1 MKIIGAEHSQVLA
14 AKTARILGAELLSAE
29 FRSFPDGELY
39 VRAEAPGDDLVI
51 IGSITNSD
59 SLIQLLL
66 LIDACEDADELTL
79 VIPYMGYARQ
89 DKKFN
94 PGEPVSARAVAGVLS
109 RGIDR
114 AYTINI
120 HEESV
125 LGHFGVPVENISI
138 AERIG
143 EYITA
148 MNTENPLVLAP
159 DKGAAEFAAD
169 VAAACGCEHDH
180 LQKTRLSGTEVN
192 IAPKSIDAKGST
204 VFIVDDIIST
214 GGTLATA
221 AGMLKEQGAAE
232 VHAACVHGIFTNGGY
247 VRLSSA
253 GIKSIAA
260 SDTIESGASRVSAA
274 ESIAAAL
281 KGI

>member
-14 AKTARILGAELLSAE
+14 AKTAHILGAEVLSAE

-39 VRAEAPGDDLVI
+39 VRADAPADDVVI
-51 IGSITNSD
+51 IGSITDSD

-66 LIDACEDADELTL
+66 LIDACEEADSLTL

-89 DKKFN
+89 DKKFR
-94 PGEPVSARAVAGVLS
+94 PGEPISARAVALALS
-109 RGIDR
+109 QGIDR
-114 AYTINI
+114 VYTINI
-120 HEESV
+120 HEDTV
-125 LGHFGVPVENISI
+125 LDHFEVPAENISI
-138 AERIG
+138 AERISD
-143 EYITA
+143 YIRSMA
-148 MNTENPLVLAP
+148 PENPLILAP
-159 DKGAAEFAAD
+159 DEGAAGFAAD
-169 VAAACGCEHDH
+169 VASFGGFEHDH

-192 IAPKSIDAKGST
+192 IAPKNMDANGRT

-232 VHAACVHGIFTNGGY
+232 VHAACVHGVFTNGGY
-247 VRLSSA
+247 ARLAAA
-253 GIKSIAA
+253 GIKSVAA
-260 SDTIESGASRVSAA
+260 SDTIESGASSFSAA

-281 KGI
+281 RGR

>member
-14 AKTARILGAELLSAE
+14 AKTAHILGAGLLSAE

-39 VRAEAPGDDLVI
+39 VRADAQADDLVI

-66 LIDACEDADELTL
+66 LIDACEDADDLTL

-89 DKKFN
+89 DKKFC
-94 PGEPVSARAVAGVLS
+94 PGEPISARAVAMALS
-109 RGIDR
+109 QGIDR

-120 HEESV
+120 HEETV
-125 LGHFGVPVENISI
+125 LEHFEVPAENISI
-138 AERIG
+138 AERISD
-143 EYITA
+143 YIGSKA
-148 MNTENPLVLAP
+148 PDNPLILAP
-159 DKGAAEFAAD
+159 DEGAAKFAAD
-169 VAAACGCEHDH
+169 VAAFAGCEHDH

-192 IAPKSIDAKGST
+192 IAPKSIDTKGRT

-214 GGTLATA
+214 GGTLAKA
-221 AGMLKEQGAAE
+221 AGMLMEQGAAE
-232 VHAACVHGIFTNGGY
+232 VHAACVHGVFTNGGY
-247 VRLSSA
+247 ARLAAA
-253 GIKSIAA
+253 GIKSVAA
-260 SDTIESGASRVSAA
+260 SDTIESGASSFSAA

-281 KGI
+281 RGK

>member
-14 AKTARILGAELLSAE
+14 AKTARILDAELLSAE

-39 VRAEAPGDDLVI
+39 VRADAPGDDLVI

-66 LIDACEDADELTL
+66 LIDACDEAERLTL

-89 DKKFN
+89 DKKFR
-94 PGEPVSARAVAGVLS
+94 PGEPISARAVATALS
-109 RGIDR
+109 QGIDR
-114 AYTINI
+114 VYTINI
-120 HEESV
+120 HEDSV
-125 LGHFGVPVENISI
+125 LEHFEVPAENISI

-143 EYITA
+143 DYITA
-148 MNTENPLVLAP
+148 MDPGNPLVLAP
-159 DKGAAEFAAD
+159 DEGAADFAED
-169 VAAACGCEHDH
+169 VAASAGFESDH
-180 LQKTRLSGTEVN
+180 LQKTRLSGTEVK
-192 IAPKSIDAKGST
+192 IAPKSIDAKGRT

-221 AGMLKEQGAAE
+221 AGMLREQGAAE

-247 VRLSSA
+247 ARLA
-253 GIKSIAA
+253 AADIKSIAA
-260 SDTIESGASRVSAA
+260 SDTIESGASRFSAA

-281 KGI
+281 KGR

>member
-1 MKIIGAEHSQVLA
+1 MNIIGAEKSQVLA
-14 AKTARILGAELLSAE
+14 AKTARLLDAELHSAE
-29 FRSFPDGELY
+29 FRTFPDGELY
-39 VRAEAPGDDLVI
+39 LRTKNPKDELVI
-51 IGSITNSD
+51 IGSITSSD

-66 LIDACEDADELTL
+66 LIDACEDADDLTL

-94 PGEPVSARAVAGVLS
+94 PGEPVSARVIAKALS

-125 LGHFGVPVENISI
+125 LEHFEVPAENISI

-143 EYITA
+143 EYITG
-148 MNTENPLVLAP
+148 MNPENPLVLAP
-159 DKGAAEFAAD
+159 DAGAAEFAAD
-169 VAAACGCEHDH
+169 VAKSCNCDYDH
-180 LQKTRLSGTEVN
+180 LQKTRLSGTEVK
-192 IAPKSIDAKGST
+192 IAPRSIDAKDRC

-214 GGTLATA
+214 GGTLATT
-221 AGMLKEQGAAE
+221 AGMLSEQGAAE

-247 VRLSSA
+247 AKLAAA

-260 SDTIESGASRVSAA
+260 SDTIESGASRLSAA
-274 ESIAAAL
+274 ESIAAIL
-281 KGI
+281 KGR